1 MNQHRLLG
9 EMDGKLPRTYL
20 FIDEAKQLQEIF
32 EPEKIA
38 QENQTKPRKLEKS
51 ADIETS
57 LAKLQEAKVASV
69 FLYYYISVFL

>member
-1 MNQHRLLG
+1 MIENQTLDPG
-9 EMDGKLPRTYL
+9 FQ
-20 FIDEAKQLQEIF
+20 FIDRQLQEIF

-38 QENQTKPRKLEKS
+38 QENQTKQRKLEKS